1 MTVYI
6 LILSWQFAGDSNVC
20 FHWYSTNGEY
30 NVHKLPFN
38 TQELSI
44 FVPQGH
50 RLVFCFESTLTIYNT
65 FVIDIIDPVW
75 R

>member
-6 LILSWQFAGDSNVC
+6 LELSLQFASDSNVC
-20 FHWYSTNGEY
+20 FHWYSTNGKY
-30 NVHKLPFN
+30 NVNKLPLN

-44 FVPQGH
+44 FVPLGL
-50 RLVFCFESTLTIYNT
+50 RIVFCFESTLTRYNT